1 MGRRMKQEQRG
12 VDALQQSVL
21 IHEEVKIV
29 VNSCFEINLMGLN
42 AILLA
47 KKAGERARGFGVISA
62 ELRLLSL
69 ELQAEMQRLGEL
81 TQALLAMATTRLQ
94 AERRLARLT
103 DAAAFSE
110 KVASLLGPSM
120 EKTRAK
126 MITFNGGAHFS
137 ECLED
142 AYRTC
147 TFGLVLARSA
157 RIESAYS
164 GELRAVLAELSEEFA
179 QKIAAVLPRLDALSR
194 ITKTLV

>member
-1 MGRRMKQEQRG
+1 MKKENSG
-12 VDALQQSVL
+12 VEALQQSVL
-21 IHEEVKIV
+21 IHEEVKV
-29 VNSCFEINLMGLN
+29 VVISCFEINLMGLN

-47 KKAGERARGFGVISA
+47 KKAGERARGFGVISG

-69 ELQAEMQRLGEL
+69 ELQGEMQRLGVL
-81 TQALLAMATTRLQ
+81 TQELLAMATARLQ
-94 AERRLARLT
+94 AERRMARLT
-103 DAAAFSE
+103 DAAAFSD
-110 KVASLLGPSM
+110 KVAQMLSPAM
-120 EKTRAK
+120 EKTRSR
-126 MITFNGGAHFS
+126 MVTFNGGTHFS

-164 GELRAVLAELSEEFA
+164 GDLRTVLAELSEEFA

-194 ITKTLV
+194 ITKNLV

>member
-1 MGRRMKQEQRG
+1 MKQENSG
-12 VDALQQSVL
+12 VEALQQSVL
-21 IHEEVKIV
+21 IHEEVKV
-29 VNSCFEINLMGLN
+29 VVISCFEINLMGLN

-47 KKAGERARGFGVISA
+47 KKAGERARGFGVISG

-69 ELQAEMQRLGEL
+69 ELQGEMQRLGVLAQE
-81 TQALLAMATTRLQ
+81 LLATATARLQ

-110 KVASLLGPSM
+110 PVAQMLKPAM
-120 EKTRAK
+120 EKTRSR
-126 MITFNGGAHFS
+126 MVSFHGGMYFS

-164 GELRAVLAELSEEFA
+164 GDLRTVLAELSEEFA